1 MLVRAWN
8 LHLGKDANGRGEHV
22 REMVE
27 LITADRPLIVCLQE
41 VPAWAL
47 GSVGGW
53 ADMQTVTVRTHRA
66 KLGPLGRSLGSS
78 GKGNAI
84 LFPKDAK
91 LRQEKQIT
99 LNTNPFCEEQAA
111 KLGYS
116 LKEARW
122 WERERRVCQL
132 VHIEFPDRKRWM
144 IANLHATS
152 LANDRRLADLEL
164 ARAAK
169 FIDRQAETEET
180 IVVAGD
186 FNIPLAES
194 SVLQELTTRLDERF
208 AAVSQGAAQIL
219 VQGRITLSGL
229 RVWPKDERMLGD
241 RLLSDHAPV
250 EVDVAYRVRREAA
263 QPEEPERERLP
274 SLDEAQ
280 RAAPLTA
287 PEPPAPPAE
296 AQPAQSGAADAPAH
310 ADTPGDRQA

>member
-1 MLVRAWN
+1 
-8 LHLGKDANGRGEHV
+8 
-22 REMVE
+22 
-27 LITADRPLIVCLQE
+27 
-41 VPAWAL
+41 
-47 GSVGGW
+47 
-53 ADMQTVTVRTHRA
+53 MQAVSVRTARS
-66 KLGPLGRSLGSS
+66 KLGPIALPGSLGRTIGSS

-84 LFPKDAK
+84 LFPNDAK

-99 LNTNPFCEEQAA
+99 LNTNPFCEEQAG
-111 KLGYS
+111 KLGYT

-180 IVVAGD
+180 IVIAGD

-194 SVLQELTTRLDERF
+194 SVLQELTTRPDERF

-241 RLLSDHAPV
+241 VLLSDHAPV
-250 EVDVAYRVRREAA
+250 EVDVAYRVQREA
-263 QPEEPERERLP
+263 PRGEEERPRLP
-274 SLDEAQ
+274 SLEEAQ
-280 RAAPLTA
+280 RAAPLT
-287 PEPPAPPAE
+287 PPDPPAPPAE
-296 AQPAQSGAADAPAH
+296 PQPAQTGAADAPGE
-310 ADTPGDRQA
+310 ADSPGDQQP